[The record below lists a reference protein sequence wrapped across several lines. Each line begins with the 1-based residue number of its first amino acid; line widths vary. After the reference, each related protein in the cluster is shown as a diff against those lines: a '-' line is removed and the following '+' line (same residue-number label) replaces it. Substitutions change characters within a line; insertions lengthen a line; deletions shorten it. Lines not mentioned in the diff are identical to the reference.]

1 MFIGSTYELAEAQEE
16 KTMFGWGRIKVMA
29 RVLSSTR
36 TQIRDD
42 VHITSSRAQQ
52 RILNC
57 EQARDRAHDPD
68 IKIIWASKAQQLRL
82 QQGDISWDC

>member
-1 MFIGSTYELAEAQEE
+1 MNEAERFLRGMDWLQGELC
-16 KTMFGWGRIKVMA
+16 KPR
-29 RVLSSTR
+29 
-36 TQIRDD
+36 
-42 VHITSSRAQQ
+42 RAQQ